1 MKKLEEQNIQVSL
14 PQNLPILYTD
24 MVFMNV
30 NEDGVII
37 DVCQKGAG
45 QNQFQVVS
53 RIGMSKD
60 HAKKFVKKLSEIL
73 ALTTAHSK
81 SGDSEN

>member
-1 MKKLEEQNIQVSL
+1 MKKNEEENIQVTL
-14 PQNLPILYTD
+14 PNIPILYTD

-45 QNQFQVVS
+45 PNQFQVVS

-81 SGDSEN
+81 STDTEN